1 VRGGGRVVVV
11 AESTLRPVQALVRWD
26 PAGFAGLELAERQA
40 LGFPPASRMAA
51 VAGAPSAVRDFTALV
66 RLPEGAELLGP
77 VAAGEGQE
85 RVLIRV
91 PTGRGSA
98 LSAALKAARVAWAA
112 RGRPEPVRVR
122 VDPPDIG

>member
-1 VRGGGRVVVV
+1 
-11 AESTLRPVQALVRWD
+11 
-26 PAGFAGLELAERQA
+26 
-40 LGFPPASRMAA
+40 
-51 VAGAPSAVRDFTALV
+51 
-66 RLPEGAELLGP
+66 
-77 VAAGEGQE
+77 
-85 RVLIRV
+85 VLIRV